1 MAGESLFLACA
12 QRFVEGHALLTSGVA
27 GAAQLQCS
35 APAVRGVS
43 WVADCVMSGAAGVGD
58 TRGLFRKF
66 DLRVPTTM
74 EINPILNAI
83 KDLSERSLSI
93 RGYL

>member
-1 MAGESLFLACA
+1 LSGEQIPPLLLQQGGLFMLN
-12 QRFVEGHALLTSGVA
+12 
-27 GAAQLQCS
+27 
-35 APAVRGVS
+35 AVRRRSGEV
-43 WVADCVMSGAAGVGD
+43 VVVVDCVMSGLEGVGY
-58 TRGLFRKF
+58 TRRLFRKF

-83 KDLSERSLSI
+83 KDLSERTLSI

>member
-1 MAGESLFLACA
+1 M
-12 QRFVEGHALLTSGVA
+12 
-27 GAAQLQCS
+27 
-35 APAVRGVS
+35 
-43 WVADCVMSGAAGVGD
+43 ADCVMSGAAGVGY

-83 KDLSERSLSI
+83 KDLSERTLSI